1 MSSPQK
7 PTKPQR
13 QKRLS
18 KGRIALLSMVSVVTL
33 MLIGSAIFIGYAAA
47 TTPKWDPAVLH
58 DQKQTSIIYDMNN
71 AQYASLHGEENRQT
85 AKSADIPD
93 IVKKTFVAVEDKRF
107 YQHFG
112 VDPIRI
118 IGSALNDIRSGS
130 AKEGASTIT
139 IQLARNAFIQDPTAK
154 TLTRKVQEAII
165 AIQLE
170 HEYTKD
176 EILTFYLNQ
185 TFLGGTTFGIQAATK
200 TYFGEEL
207 KDLKPDQ
214 VALLA
219 GLPQAPSQYNP
230 YFHPEAAKNRRTI
243 VLGVMKDAAIITA
256 PEYDAYKDTP
266 FTYVDTMKKNFGGAQ
281 TTTVAAATDK
291 YPAFVNTVIEE
302 LENDYNITEEQI
314 YSGGLQIYTTVNPK
328 IQDSVETAFA
338 NPANFP
344 KGFDSTLIQGAM
356 TVIEP
361 STGAIQAVAGG
372 RDYKTGGFNRSTD
385 AKRQPGS
392 TIKPLVVYGPAIE
405 KGGYFPGT
413 VLDDMPVTF
422 PGNYSPTDFDT
433 IDKGWKGL
441 ITMRYA
447 LEDSVNVY
455 AVKLLNLI
463 GIDTGYSFG
472 KDKLGLPLDNSARV
486 LSLALGTPL
495 LSTLD
500 MASAYGV
507 YANNGVRV
515 TSHAIVKVLDSK
527 GKTLITP
534 TISKN
539 RVMKETTAYII
550 NDMLRSVVTNG
561 TGTSA
566 QIGNW
571 AVAGK
576 TGTSSL
582 PDKLKTKNGNTDAW
596 FAGYTANY
604 AAVVWM
610 GYDNNNDLQH
620 YLRQVHGGSFPAQVW
635 KQVMTVALKDL
646 PVQTKFT
653 MPAGIISGSFDTKSG
668 LLPSSLTPAQ
678 FIKTEIAAQ
687 GDFPTRASDV
697 WMQKNVDAANPA
709 MLASPTSK
717 NSLPKTFLNLP
728 GRSPSWTWPSNEAPY
743 RPPSE
748 TAPDS
753 VPVPDPTTLPPTVDP
768 SLPSP
773 KLGNGKIN
781 YDKTTTTYEAIILMT
796 VPPDNTGD
804 SLIIHVV
811 RPDQTSMDIP
821 VNPSTTV
828 STSITIRLGQK
839 DVDAIPGDYV
849 FTAAFK
855 NRNGVGTGPASAP
868 IKLTLK

>member
-1 MSSPQK
+1 MPSSQK

-18 KGRIALLSMVSVVTL
+18 KGRIVLLSMVSVITL
-33 MLIGSAIFIGYAAA
+33 ALIGSAVFIGFAAA
-47 TTPKWDPAVLH
+47 TTPKWDPAALH
-58 DQKQTSIIYDMNN
+58 DQKQTSFIFDMNN
-71 AQYASLHGEENRQT
+71 TQYASLHGEENRQT
-85 AKSADIPD
+85 AKSSDIPD
-93 IVKKTFVAVEDKRF
+93 LVKKTFVAVEDKRF

-154 TLTRKVQEAII
+154 TLTRKIQEAII

-200 TYFGEEL
+200 TYFGEDL

-230 YFHPEAAKNRRTI
+230 YFHPEAAKNRRNI

-256 PEYDAYKDTP
+256 PEYDTYKDTP

-281 TTTVAAATDK
+281 TTTVAATTDK

-328 IQDSVETAFA
+328 IQDSVEAAFA

-433 IDKGWKGL
+433 IDRGWKGL

-463 GIDTGYSFG
+463 GINEGFNFG
-472 KDKLGLPLDNSARV
+472 KNKLGLPLDEKLDKG
-486 LSLALGTPL
+486 LSLALGTTQV
-495 LSTLD
+495 STLD

-515 TSHAIVKVLDSK
+515 TSHAIVKVLDAK

-534 TISKN
+534 TITKN

-582 PDKLKTKNGNTDAW
+582 PEKIKNKNGNTDAW
-596 FAGYTANY
+596 FAGYTSNY

-610 GYDNNNDLQH
+610 GYDNNDDLQH
-620 YLRQVHGGSFPAQVW
+620 YLHQIHGGSFPAQIW
-635 KQVMTVALKDL
+635 KNVMTVALKDL
-646 PVQTKFT
+646 PVQSKFT
-653 MPAGIISGSFDTKSG
+653 MPSGIVSGSFDAKSG
-668 LLPSSLTPAQ
+668 LLPSTLTPTQ

-687 GDFPTRASDV
+687 GDFPTRVSDV
-697 WMQKNVDAANPA
+697 WVQKNVDAANPA

-717 NSLPKTFLNLP
+717 NSLLKTFLNLP
-728 GRSPSWTWPSNEAPY
+728 GRNPSWTWPANEAPY
-743 RPPSE
+743 KPPTA

-753 VPVPDPTTLPPTVDP
+753 VAVPDPTTAPPTVDFA
-768 SLPSP
+768 LPSP
-773 KLGNGKIN
+773 VLGKVD
-781 YDKTTTTYEAIILMT
+781 YKDKTFKAMIPMT
-796 VPPDNTGD
+796 VLPENKGD
-804 SLIIHVV
+804 STIFYMS
-811 RPDQTSMDIP
+811 RPDKTILEIP
-821 VNPSTTV
+821 INPANAE
-828 STSITIRLGQK
+828 STSITISL
-839 DVDAIPGDYV
+839 DANGKPPAPGDYV

-855 NRNGVGTGPASAP
+855 NRNGIGTGPVSAP
-868 IKLTLK
+868 VTLTLK